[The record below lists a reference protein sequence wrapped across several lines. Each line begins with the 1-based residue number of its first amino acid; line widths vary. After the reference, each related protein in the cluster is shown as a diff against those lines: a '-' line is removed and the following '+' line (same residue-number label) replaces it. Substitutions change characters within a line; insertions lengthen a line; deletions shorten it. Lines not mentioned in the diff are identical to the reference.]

1 MPNFD
6 TCLHP
11 RVEIGMQMWHL
22 PPLHRFTPSFALFCI
37 KFALSNFAANPFFR
51 PVAATIVK
59 SVERP
64 HVKQHQNCIFL

>member
-22 PPLHRFTPSFALFCI
+22 LLSLHSFA
-37 KFALSNFAANPFFR
+37 SNLRRANFGANPFFR
-51 PVAATIVK
+51 PVAATMMK

-64 HVKQHQNCIFL
+64 HAITAPKLHFPVNK